1 MLDFFHEEPGRSLRP
16 GSLRTLPMIAPFSG
30 FGLGL
35 RPVHYQDFLSRNV
48 PVDFVEVISENFMV
62 EGGRPLHVLDN
73 VRARH
78 PVILHGVSMS
88 IGSSNGLDPDY
99 LTRLR
104 RLADRVDPLWVS
116 DHLCWTGTGGFNSHD
131 LLPLP
136 YTGEALDIVCANI
149 AQAQD
154 ALGRPMLI
162 ENASSYVAFRGS
174 EMAEW
179 EFLAELTRRSGC
191 FLLLDVNNIF
201 VSASNHG
208 FDTGAYLDGVPFD
221 RVRQIHLAGHSQGR
235 TMLIDTHDHP
245 VPDPVWDLY
254 EEVCRRIGPVAAM
267 IERDDD
273 IPPLDDLLAEL
284 DIARARSVPAGARAA

>member
-1 MLDFFHEEPGRSLRP
+1 
-16 GSLRTLPMIAPFSG
+16 MIAPFSG

-35 RPVHYQDFLSRNV
+35 RPVHYQDFLSGDV
-48 PVDFVEVISENFMV
+48 PVDFIEVISENFMV
-62 EGGRPLHVLDN
+62 EGGRPLHVLDQ
-73 VRARH
+73 VRRRH

-88 IGSSNGLDPDY
+88 IGAANGLDPDY
-99 LTRLR
+99 LAKLR
-104 RLADRVDPLWVS
+104 RLADRVEPLWVS

-136 YTGEALDIVCANI
+136 YTEEALATVCANI

-162 ENASSYVAFRGS
+162 ENPSSYVTFRSS
-174 EMAEW
+174 EMSEW
-179 EFLAELTRRSGC
+179 EFLAELSRRSGC

-208 FDTGAYLDGVPFD
+208 FDAQAYLGGVPFD

-245 VPDPVWDLY
+245 VPDPVWALY
-254 EEVCRRIGPVAAM
+254 EEACRRAGPVATM

-273 IPPLDDLLAEL
+273 IPPLGDLLDEL
-284 DIARARSVPAGARAA
+284 DIARRLSAAARGEAA

>member
-1 MLDFFHEEPGRSLRP
+1 
-16 GSLRTLPMIAPFSG
+16 MIAPFSG

-35 RPVHYQDFLSRNV
+35 RPVHYQDFLTRTV

-62 EGGRPLHVLDN
+62 EGGRPLQVLDQ
-73 VRARH
+73 VRQRH

-88 IGSSNGLDPDY
+88 IGAPDGLDRGY
-99 LTRLR
+99 LARLR
-104 RLADRVDPLWVS
+104 RLADRVEPLWVS
-116 DHLCWTGTGGFNSHD
+116 DHLCWTGTGGFTSHD
-131 LLPLP
+131 LLPMP
-136 YTGEALDIVCANI
+136 FTEEAMAVVCANI

-154 ALGRPMLI
+154 ALGRPLLI
-162 ENASSYVAFRGS
+162 ENASSYVTFRRS
-174 EMAEW
+174 EMSEW
-179 EFLAELTRRSGC
+179 EFLAELSRRSGC

-201 VSASNHG
+201 VSGSNHG
-208 FDTGAYLDGVPFD
+208 FDPAAYLDGVPFD

-245 VPDPVWDLY
+245 VCDPVWALY
-254 EEVCRRIGPVAAM
+254 DEACRRAGPVAAM

-284 DIARARSVPAGARAA
+284 DIARARAAAARSEAA

>member
-1 MLDFFHEEPGRSLRP
+1 
-16 GSLRTLPMIAPFSG
+16 MIAPFSG

-35 RPVHYQDFLSRNV
+35 RPVHYQDFLNRPV

-62 EGGRPLHVLDN
+62 EGGRPLHMLDQ
-73 VRARH
+73 VRERH

-88 IGSSNGLDPDY
+88 IGATEGLNPTY
-99 LTRLR
+99 LRKLR
-104 RLADRVDPLWVS
+104 RLADRIDPLWVS

-136 YTGEALDIVCANI
+136 YTEEALKIVAANI
-149 AQAQD
+149 DQAQE

-162 ENASSYVAFRGS
+162 ENPSSYVTFRDS
-174 EMAEW
+174 EMGEAD
-179 EFLAELTRRSGC
+179 FLAELSRRSGC
-191 FLLLDVNNIF
+191 YLLLDVNNIF

-208 FDTGAYLDGVPFD
+208 FDAEAYLDAIPWD

-245 VPDPVWDLY
+245 VPDPVWKLY
-254 EEVCRRIGPVAAM
+254 RATQRRAGPIATM

-284 DIARARSVPAGARAA
+284 DIAREAA